1 MSSEPQVIDLRKPR
15 TEASRDKR
23 LIPRPYVPSKD
34 LAKAPAPTDPAFL
47 KWRDAVHRE
56 RAAQK
61 PDEDFGEYLEPTSDR
76 ICLTDSAARKRLK
89 MSAETWRERHGE
101 VVDVYVR
108 EAHIPQHPVPVAIE
122 AAFRSTWGD
131 VVRDVGEE
139 NIRLVIHP
147 ILKRWC
153 IFVRQSVETREPY
166 WYRVALFCDEPKIG
180 KLPTDLQELDTD
192 GHLQRFAGA
201 IGDFI
206 VPNERDFEALRNR
219 ADQHRWPNRSR
230 LAMGQQLLREDEQ
243 RMLERY
249 RQFAVRA
256 RDVVDYYREGEIRR
270 RTGRRRQSFRDAP
283 FTREELALPA
293 DQPKNQSPEHARR
306 RLRDQ
311 DRRFERTLE
320 PVIITP
326 HKPTAAPLAQLD
338 SRDAE
343 RVAAQARRA
352 DPQSAAVLVEKLQ
365 KVTT

>member
-1 MSSEPQVIDLRKPR
+1 MTARRIVLR
-15 TEASRDKR
+15 A
-23 LIPRPYVPSKD
+23 RPYTPSKD
-34 LAKAPAPTDPAFL
+34 LAKAPAPTDPAFS

-61 PDEDFGEYLEPTSDR
+61 PDEDLGEYMEPLTDR
-76 ICLTDSAARKRLK
+76 VCLTDSAARKQMK
-89 MSAETWRERHGE
+89 MTAEAWRQRHGE

-108 EAHIPQHPVPVAIE
+108 EAHIPHLPVPVGIE
-122 AAFRSTWGD
+122 AAFRATWGD

-139 NIRLVIHP
+139 NIRLVLHP

-153 IFVRQSVETREPY
+153 IFIRQGVETREPY

-180 KLPTDLQELDTD
+180 KLPADLQELDTD
-192 GHLQRFAGA
+192 GHLQRYAGQ

-206 VPNERDFEALRNR
+206 VPTERDFEALRNL
-219 ADQHRWPNRSR
+219 ADQHRWPQRNRM
-230 LAMGQQLLREDEQ
+230 AMARKLMAEDEQ
-243 RMLERY
+243 RLAERY

-283 FTREELALPA
+283 FTRDELALPA
-293 DQPKNQSPEHARR
+293 GQPKNQSPEHARR

-311 DRRFERTLE
+311 DRRFERTLTE
-320 PVIITP
+320 PVIISP
-326 HKPTAAPLAQLD
+326 HKATAAPIAQLD

-343 RVAAQARRA
+343 RVAAQIRRA
-352 DPQSAAVLVEKLQ
+352 DPQTAAALVQQIQ